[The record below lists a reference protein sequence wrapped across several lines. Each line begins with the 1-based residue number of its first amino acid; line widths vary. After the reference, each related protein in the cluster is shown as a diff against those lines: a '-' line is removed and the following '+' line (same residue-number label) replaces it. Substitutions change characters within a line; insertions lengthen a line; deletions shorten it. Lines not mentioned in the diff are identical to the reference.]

1 MDQNHKTERQPIDAR
16 LKESFECNVPRRI
29 EERSPTDG
37 TDMAIRCVDHLNE
50 AIAAE
55 DVVARQNADTRML
68 IVVWSPA
75 VGTLVVVEG
84 VVIVSGD
91 DTRLEECLFGYA
103 NHVVW
108 CFGI

>member
-1 MDQNHKTERQPIDAR
+1 
-16 LKESFECNVPRRI
+16 
-29 EERSPTDG
+29 
-37 TDMAIRCVDHLNE
+37 MAIRCVDHLNE